1 MSTLHSVS
9 RLKIL
14 PADTKLK
21 FPVRIKESL
30 MGQNANTNISTRLT
44 PKYIVLTTVIS
55 LSGVFTLLGQLRA
68 CYFDRE

>member
-21 FPVRIKESL
+21 FPVRIKDSL
-30 MGQNANTNISTRLT
+30 MGQNANTKISTRLT
-44 PKYIVLTTVIS
+44 PKYIVLTIS